1 MAWIA
6 MQSND
11 VSFPAVAGQDL
22 TEGQAV
28 SLSASGVR
36 NDLPVAMLAS
46 SGSRNL
52 FVAICPPDQY
62 PRPTPRGLYTAPWFQ
77 QIDPRDATEFLV
89 DSGQRGPYYLVAPS
103 LLTAPTVFSGWK
115 VQAHRGGAYALTSA
129 CFVDSA
135 NIRNIGAAIE
145 WNGTKFTYT
154 TVGAN
159 KCGFVREYRD
169 GILYIKL
176 DDTSA

>member
-6 MQSND
+6 MQGND

-22 TEGQAV
+22 VEGQAV
-28 SLSASGVR
+28 NLGASGLR
-36 NDLPVAMLAS
+36 NELPVATLAA

-52 FVAICPPDQY
+52 FIAICPPDQY
-62 PRPTPRGLYTAPWFQ
+62 PRPTPRTLYTAPWYN
-77 QIDPRDATEFLV
+77 QIDARDGEEFLI

-103 LLTAPTVFSGWK
+103 LLTEPTVYSGWK
-115 VQAHRGGAYALTSA
+115 VQCHRGGVYALTSNV
-129 CFVDSA
+129 FVDSA
-135 NIRNIGAAIE
+135 DIRIIGASIE
-145 WNGTKFTYT
+145 WNGTKFTVT

-169 GILYIKL
+169 GRLFVKI
-176 DDTSA
+176 DDVSA